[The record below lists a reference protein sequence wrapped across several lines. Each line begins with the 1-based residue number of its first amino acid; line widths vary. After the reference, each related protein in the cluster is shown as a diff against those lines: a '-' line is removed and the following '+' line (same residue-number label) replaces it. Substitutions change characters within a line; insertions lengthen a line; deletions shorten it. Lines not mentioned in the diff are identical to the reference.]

1 MSNRNA
7 LDVIKPKRLEKGQ
20 TIGIV
25 APASPCNEDR
35 QIHFALETI
44 ESLGF
49 RVKEGS
55 HLYDRYGYFAGRDQ
69 DRASDINEMFADDSV
84 DAVITLRGGYGSA
97 RTLPYLDYD
106 LIRSNP
112 KVIAGFSD
120 ITAVLN
126 AIFRKCNL
134 MTFHGPEAE
143 ISFTPYML
151 AEFKK
156 VLMFPEA
163 MVPIGL
169 APKFEGAE
177 GKVEWENR
185 LTRIVPGKVR
195 GRLIG
200 GNLTLIDDLLGT
212 PFEPDFSNKILF
224 LEDTGMTTDEVD
236 RRLSH
241 LWLAG
246 KLSEL
251 AGIVFGK
258 FADISYLSTWVRRF
272 TLEEVLAERCK
283 ELAIPALSGL
293 MFGHVDDDQATIP
306 IGCEAE
312 LDVEA
317 GTLTLLEEAVI

>member
-1 MSNRNA
+1 
-7 LDVIKPKRLEKGQ
+7 
-20 TIGIV
+20 
-25 APASPCNEDR
+25 
-35 QIHFALETI
+35 
-44 ESLGF
+44 
-49 RVKEGS
+49 
-55 HLYDRYGYFAGRDQ
+55 
-69 DRASDINEMFADDSV
+69 MFADDDV
-84 DAVITLRGGYGSA
+84 DAIITLRGGYGSA

-112 KVIAGFSD
+112 KVVAGFSD
-120 ITAVLN
+120 ITALLN
-126 AIFRKCNL
+126 AIFCKCNL
-134 MTFHGPEAE
+134 ITFHGPEAE
-143 ISFTPYML
+143 TTYSAYTL

-156 VLMFPEA
+156 VLMYPEA
-163 MVPIGL
+163 NTPIGL
-169 APKFEGAE
+169 PPTFEGAE

-212 PFEPDFSNKILF
+212 PFEPDFREKILF
-224 LEDTGMTTDEVD
+224 LEDTGMTTDEID

-251 AGIVFGK
+251 VGIVFGK

-283 ELAIPALSGL
+283 ELAIPALSGVML
-293 MFGHVDDDQATIP
+293 GHVDDQTTIP

-312 LDVEA
+312 LDVDA
-317 GTLTLLEEAVI
+317 GTLTLLEEAVV